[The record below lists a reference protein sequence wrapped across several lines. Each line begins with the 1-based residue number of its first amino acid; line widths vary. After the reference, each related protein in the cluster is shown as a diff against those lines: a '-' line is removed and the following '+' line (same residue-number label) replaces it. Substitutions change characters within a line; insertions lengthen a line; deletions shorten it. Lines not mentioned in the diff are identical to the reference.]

1 MIDSER
7 NQQGYL
13 STDSYGEAACQAD
26 VEVRKEIPNSSQCP
40 ANCRMFNA
48 QKGLGLSFTLRRSD
62 WGMQPSLA
70 H

>member
-26 VEVRKEIPNSSQCP
+26 VE
-40 ANCRMFNA
+40 
-48 QKGLGLSFTLRRSD
+48 LRLLLTD
-62 WGMQPSLA
+62 V
-70 H
+70 